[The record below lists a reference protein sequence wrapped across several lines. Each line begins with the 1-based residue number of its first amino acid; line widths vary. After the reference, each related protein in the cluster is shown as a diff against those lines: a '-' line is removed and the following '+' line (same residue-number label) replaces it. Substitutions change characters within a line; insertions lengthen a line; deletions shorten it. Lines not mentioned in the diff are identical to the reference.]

1 MLKKYWLIF
10 LSTVIT
16 IFSCNVKTNKEVNEI
31 VNQWSGKKIIFS
43 SDFLFAKLE
52 KDTIKI
58 DSLLMSNFKILTYL
72 DSIGCTSCKL
82 KLHEW
87 KKMIYELD
95 SVANGSVKV
104 LFFMYPKDK
113 KEIIYLLKRD
123 NFDYPV
129 CIDEADYL
137 NKLNHFP
144 SDGRFHTFLLDQN
157 NKILAIGNPV
167 DNLKVKELYMKII
180 LGDKALEKKDEI
192 KTIAELE
199 SSFIDFGEF
208 DWKVEQKATFKLKNT
223 GTQPL
228 VILDV
233 ATSCGCISAEFPKE
247 PVAAGKEAEITVV
260 YKGDK
265 PEHFNKTVTVYCN
278 AENSSFTVKV
288 SGTAK

>member
-1 MLKKYWLIF
+1 MKHIAFCILIF
-10 LSTVIT
+10 LC
-16 IFSCNVKTNKEVNEI
+16 FSCKNSEEHNIAALIEQWDGKE
-31 VNQWSGKKIIFS
+31 IIFPTAVIY
-43 SDFLFAKLE
+43 SDFE
-52 KDTIKI
+52 SEI
-58 DSLLMSNFKILTYL
+58 SENSNRNIEFKILTYV

-82 KLHEW
+82 QLPQW
-87 KKMIYELD
+87 KMLIGELD
-95 SVANGSVKV
+95 SITDRKMNV
-104 LFFMYPKDK
+104 LFFMHPKDR
-113 KEIIYLLKRD
+113 KEIEYLLKRD
-123 NFDYPV
+123 NFNYSV
-129 CIDEADYL
+129 CIDEADSL

-144 SDGRFHTFLLDQN
+144 TDMRFQTFLLDKN
-157 NKILAIGNPV
+157 NKVLAIGNPV
-167 DNLKVKELYMKII
+167 HNPKVKELYMKII
-180 LGDKALEKKDEI
+180 LGDKAPKKKDEI

-199 SSFIDFGEF
+199 TSFIDFGEF

-223 GTQPL
+223 GTQSL